1 MRTTQGVRAVIAEG
15 RGNFESLPS
24 LNDVRVRLDKDISF
38 GGPRRIRLS
47 LDLINLLNGDTTTTL
62 VNNSSQSNF
71 GEVLNVV
78 EPRRAQIG
86 IRFEF

>member
-1 MRTTQGVRAVIAEG
+1 M
-15 RGNFESLPS
+15 
-24 LNDVRVRLDKDISF
+24 RLDKDFNF
-38 GGPRRIRLS
+38 GGARRVRLS

-78 EPRRAQIG
+78 EPRRAQLG

>member
-1 MRTTQGVRAVIAEG
+1 
-15 RGNFESLPS
+15 
-24 LNDVRVRLDKDISF
+24 
-38 GGPRRIRLS
+38 
-47 LDLINLLNGDTTTTL
+47 LINLLNGDTTTTL

-71 GEVLNVV
+71 GTVLNVV

>member
-1 MRTTQGVRAVIAEG
+1 
-15 RGNFESLPS
+15 
-24 LNDVRVRLDKDISF
+24 
-38 GGPRRIRLS
+38 
-47 LDLINLLNGDTTTTL
+47 